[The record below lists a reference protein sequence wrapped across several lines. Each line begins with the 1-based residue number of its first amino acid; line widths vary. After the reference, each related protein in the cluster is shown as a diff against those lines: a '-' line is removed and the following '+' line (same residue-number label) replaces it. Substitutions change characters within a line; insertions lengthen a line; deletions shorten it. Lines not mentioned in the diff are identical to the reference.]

1 MAGWDAD
8 EELKW
13 REARRQLTDLAHH
26 AQTDPY
32 VGWCGGCQAI
42 RSLSQ
47 CRSSVSFAGGE
58 VFVWACLAC
67 GTTID
72 ELPPF

>member
-1 MAGWDAD
+1 MARWDAD
-8 EELKW
+8 TELSW
-13 REARRQLTDLAHH
+13 REPRRQLADLEQHVRD
-26 AQTDPY
+26 DPY

-42 RSLSQ
+42 RRRRQ
-47 CRSSVSFAGGE
+47 CRSSVRFAGGE

-67 GTTID
+67 GATID

>member
-1 MAGWDAD
+1 MAGWNAD

-13 REARRQLTDLAHH
+13 REAKRQLADLEQHVRDD
-26 AQTDPY
+26 TY

-42 RSLSQ
+42 HRRSQ

-58 VFVWACLAC
+58 VFVWVCQTC
-67 GTTID
+67 GATID